1 MCIRPGEHGSTYGGN
16 PLSCAVAKAAL
27 EIVKDEKLDLN
38 AQRMGDLFRDRLEKL
53 KEKSKL
59 VKLVR
64 GKGLLNAMVIND
76 TEESSTAWDICI
88 KMKEKGLIAKPT
100 HGNIIRFAPP
110 LVINSDE
117 INASCNI
124 IEDSILEYESS
135 N

>member
-1 MCIRPGEHGSTYGGN
+1 M
-16 PLSCAVAKAAL
+16 
-27 EIVKDEKLDLN
+27 
-38 AQRMGDLFRDRLEKL
+38 
-53 KEKSKL
+53 
-59 VKLVR
+59 KLVR
-64 GKGLLNAMVIND
+64 GKGLLNAMVINN
-76 TEESSTAWDICI
+76 EESSTAWDICI

-100 HGNIIRFAPP
+100 HEILRFAPP